1 MFNSKTLYNLK
12 KVFNYLPHKRRKDLL
27 SLIPL
32 SFFAGISEVIV
43 LGLLARLLNFIVGQP
58 RAPIPIFS
66 NLFNFDPK
74 YKIIILIS
82 VFVLTN
88 WISSIVK
95 LYLRAKQLKIKATI
109 WRDLSELAHKN
120 LLEQPYEFFLKNNN
134 SDLSASVLVNITQV
148 CDWVILPL
156 LRSISG
162 IVVMI
167 SVSIAVLSIAKVTAL
182 LLIIGLLLGY
192 LTISLAI
199 IPRIRLANKKRS
211 ELKIKTNNILNESL
225 NSIIDIK
232 LTNSESYFQN
242 KYIKTGR
249 DFIPIIWRGDT
260 LPEIPRALVEPF
272 GITLIFFI
280 GIITPLLTNSDFDEI
295 IKVIPF
301 LATITAA
308 ALKLTPPL
316 QDTFKGYNSI
326 RGGLPDLSEALK
338 IIDLKISKK
347 IKNNSANNQ
356 ATNIKKF
363 IYPIKTI
370 TLENIVFKYP
380 NSNSNVIDG
389 LNLEIEIGKR
399 IAFVGS
405 TGSGKTTT
413 ANILLQLLKQQ
424 QGNLS
429 LDGKPLAKEHIN
441 KWQFNC
447 AYVPQTFYL
456 NNSTIL
462 ENIAFAKRKR
472 EINIKEV
479 MKALDKAKL
488 KDLIDN
494 LPNGLETFIGENG
507 IMLSGGQRQRLALA
521 RAFYRKS
528 RFLVLDE
535 ATSALDNQTESKIMS
550 SIDLMSNNCTL
561 IIIAHRLSTVVNAD
575 KIYEFES
582 GKIIHSGTFDELC
595 KKSKSFKDLNLL
607 EKKILRG

>member
-1 MFNSKTLYNLK
+1 MLNSKTLYYLK
-12 KVFNYLPHKRRKDLL
+12 KVIDYLPKERRKELL
-27 SLIPL
+27 TLIPL
-32 SFFAGISEVIV
+32 SIFAGISEVIV

-58 RAPIPIFS
+58 REPISIIS
-66 NLFNFDPK
+66 NLFNYDPK
-74 YKIIILIS
+74 YKIIIFIS
-82 VFVLTN
+82 IFILTN
-88 WISSIVK
+88 WISSFIK
-95 LYLRAKQLKIKATI
+95 LYLKAKQLKIKATI
-109 WRDLSELAHKN
+109 WRDLSELAQKN
-120 LLEQPYEFFLKNNN
+120 LMKQPYEFFLKNNN

-148 CDWVILPL
+148 CDSIILPL

-167 SVSIAVLSIAKVTAL
+167 AVSIAVLSIAKITAL

-192 LTISLAI
+192 LTISLLI

-232 LTNSESYFQN
+232 LTNSENYYKN

-272 GITLIFFI
+272 GITLIFLI
-280 GIITPLLTNSDFDEI
+280 GIIGPILTNSDFDEI
-295 IKVIPF
+295 LKVIPF
-301 LATITAA
+301 LATISAA

-326 RGGLPDLSEALK
+326 RGGIPDLIETIK
-338 IIDLKISKK
+338 IIDLDISKK
-347 IKNNSANNQ
+347 TKNNRTDIN
-356 ATNIKKF
+356 TINIKKF
-363 IYPIKTI
+363 IYPRKKIA
-370 TLENIVFKYP
+370 LENIRFKYP
-380 NSNSNVIDG
+380 DSNSNVIDG
-389 LNLEIEIGKR
+389 LNLEIEIGKK

-405 TGSGKTTT
+405 TGSGKSTT

-424 QGNLS
+424 KGNLL
-429 LDGKPLAKEHIN
+429 LDGQPLAQENIN
-441 KWQFNC
+441 KWQINC

-462 ENIAFAKRKR
+462 ENIAFAKEKR
-472 EINIKEV
+472 EINIEEV
-479 MKALDKAKL
+479 IKALEKAKL
-488 KDLIDN
+488 KDLVEN

-535 ATSALDNQTESKIMS
+535 ATSALDKKTESEVMN
-550 SIDLMSNNCTL
+550 SIDLISNNCTL
-561 IIIAHRLSTVVNAD
+561 IIIAHRLSTIMNAD
-575 KIYEFES
+575 KIYEFNS
-582 GKIIHSGTFDELC
+582 GKIIHSGNFDELC
-595 KKSKSFKDLNLL
+595 KVSASFKDLNLL